1 MEIVLMIVNVVCL
14 VGVIVLQILLLKTVR
29 KTLYQVVWLGMTLHQ
44 RENNRLITLNDRMIR
59 MAVEE
64 YKTKTKNDDEHEG
77 DDLLSD

>member
-1 MEIVLMIVNVVCL
+1 MICLAINGACL
-14 VGVIVLQILLLKTVR
+14 VAVIVLQILLLKAVR
-29 KTLYQVVWLGMTLHQ
+29 KTLDQVVWLGMTLHQ

-64 YKTKTKNDDEHEG
+64 YKTKTKNDDEHDG